1 MTERLICAGFGG
13 QGVLLLGQLLAYSCM
28 HDGKN
33 VTWMPAYGTEMR
45 GGTANCGVIISE
57 DEIGCPVVSC
67 MDTLIAMN
75 LPSLER
81 FQNRVTDQGHIVFN
95 SSLIRESEI
104 PELKDISVIGIP
116 ANDIAI
122 SLGDHKVA
130 NMVMLGAYLFVK
142 GIVPSETVNR
152 SMQSMFGQSKAHM
165 IDLNIR
171 AIERGFETASKIGYK
186 IN

>member
-57 DEIGCPVVSC
+57 EEIGCPVVSS

-75 LPSLER
+75 SPSLEK
-81 FQNRVTDQGHIVFN
+81 FYSRVTNQGHIVLN
-95 SSLIRESEI
+95 SSLIQKHEM
-104 PELKDISVIGIP
+104 PERQDIRVIGIP

-142 GIVPSETVNR
+142 NIVPSATVTQ
-152 SMQSMFGQSKAHM
+152 SMRSMFGQSKANM
-165 IDLNIR
+165 IDLNMK
-171 AIERGFETASKIGYK
+171 AIERGFEAARLA
-186 IN
+186 